1 MKYFTFLMLSILL
14 ISCSKNE
21 QKEIKKMN
29 TVVEKE
35 AINTVLNNWHKNAS
49 EANFDGYFNAM
60 SNNSI
65 FIGTDASENWNL
77 EAFKNYSRPYFDKGK
92 AWSFTSI
99 ERNIFFD
106 TEGEIAWFDE
116 LLDTWS
122 GVCRGS
128 GVLKK
133 SDNSWKI
140 EHYVLS
146 ITIPNDNV
154 ETVKELNSKH
164 DSIFISKLKK

>member
-1 MKYFTFLMLSILL
+1 MKYIAFIIVLILL
-14 ISCSKNE
+14 ISCDTSKEKEIFNIIE
-21 QKEIKKMN
+21 QKAEIN
-29 TVVEKE
+29 S
-35 AINTVLNNWHKNAS
+35 LLDSWHKNAA
-49 EANFDGYFNAM
+49 EANFDAYFNAM
-60 SNNSI
+60 SNTSI

-77 EAFKNYSRPYFDKGK
+77 EAFKNYSKPYFDKGK

-99 ERNIFFD
+99 ERNIFVD
-106 TEGEIAWFDE
+106 TGGEIAWFDE

-133 SDNSWKI
+133 TNNSWKI

-146 ITIPNDNV
+146 IAIPNDNV
-154 ETVKELNSKH
+154 GTVKELNSKH
-164 DSIFISKLKK
+164 DSIFIKKFKK